1 MIDLFQ
7 DAAVRAPYT
16 ADYMT
21 ARESVNSNLVKE
33 EEVDNIKI
41 ISNDYK
47 SLPLK
52 DPSPLRKRS
61 ITGTNTHQQNQSRLG
76 WLGRIL

>member
-1 MIDLFQ
+1 
-7 DAAVRAPYT
+7 
-16 ADYMT
+16 MT

-61 ITGTNTHQQNQSRLG
+61 ITGTNTHQQN
-76 WLGRIL
+76 